1 MGPVFFSSYCCSPAT
16 GDSKIWAPR
25 RKVGCL
31 VESELQFSFPPH
43 SVKPVGKL
51 VHVAKF
57 LCRSFPGKGGEGRGG
72 GFRVRNGFPFFFY
85 GAACWVL
92 IKQCRTP
99 LKIFFEKYITS
110 IEILNLYDNFACLFK
125 YISCIRFSVTPMVV
139 NSDSA

>member
-1 MGPVFFSSYCCSPAT
+1 MWQSFFAEVSLE
-16 GDSKIWAPR
+16 R
-25 RKVGCL
+25 
-31 VESELQFSFPPH
+31 
-43 SVKPVGKL
+43 
-51 VHVAKF
+51 
-57 LCRSFPGKGGEGRGG
+57 EGRGG
-72 GFRVRNGFPFFFY
+72 GGVPSKKWLSFFFY